1 MAERDRNVTSEG
13 DIGIYRNKRIGY
25 NLFVGSDTEFFLR
38 LIYVPELE
46 LQNEIRD
53 STEKDKLKQKKRPE
67 QVRSFNYI

>member
-46 LQNEIRD
+46 LQNEIRPVH
-53 STEKDKLKQKKRPE
+53 K
-67 QVRSFNYI
+67 F